1 MEEAFY
7 EITGGRAGVEA
18 DGPRSREYFGMP
30 KEEVN
35 EVVKELSKDPSY
47 GIVNLADI
55 SVDELLKEDEMLMA
69 KYVGSWEAW
78 AHRHGR
84 IF

>member
-1 MEEAFY
+1 LKQK
-7 EITGGRAGVEA
+7 ICPSSGISSNSR
-18 DGPRSREYFGMP
+18 GPMP